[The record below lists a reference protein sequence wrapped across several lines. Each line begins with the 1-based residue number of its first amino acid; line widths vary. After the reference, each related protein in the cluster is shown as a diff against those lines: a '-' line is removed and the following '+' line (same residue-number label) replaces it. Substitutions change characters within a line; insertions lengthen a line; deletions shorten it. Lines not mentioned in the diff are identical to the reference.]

1 MLAVTGM
8 SEFHSETES
17 AEETGL
23 AIQEFQAVSPR
34 QHAFHFRV
42 QAEGKVVPDGKTD
55 VVSRRETVFMVPVIQ
70 EGLAVRDK
78 LKVSR
83 QGPKLGQIDNP
94 PFARISLDVAVASGG
109 ILKALRAR
117 RSAESRTRNPLPRWV
132 MPWVVSVSL
141 SSRSLKISPFQSGRV
156 FSFESARPSY
166 RSRTH
171 CVIDPPQRNSAST
184 ETLFS
189 GKV

>member
-55 VVSRRETVFMVPVIQ
+55 VVSRCETVFMVPVIQ

-78 LKVSR
+78 LNPVRIVFGKLERVLVEKSAAEIRPESKPPGTEIVPDR
-83 QGPKLGQIDNP
+83 QP
-94 PFARISLDVAVASGG
+94 AVC
-109 ILKALRAR
+109 K
-117 RSAESRTRNPLPRWV
+117 N
-132 MPWVVSVSL
+132 L
-141 SSRSLKISPFQSGRV
+141 S
-156 FSFESARPSY
+156 
-166 RSRTH
+166 
-171 CVIDPPQRNSAST
+171 
-184 ETLFS
+184 
-189 GKV
+189 